1 MSARV
6 INPSGPI
13 GLDIGSRWIKA
24 VQLGRGPGGIRVP
37 ARWAA
42 WPRLAPGT
50 PMDASEASRAVDVL
64 EARGFSGL
72 RVVIGAAETLGATAD
87 LELPGGVSAQA
98 RHGVAV
104 LEACRVMKLAPG
116 SFELAL
122 WELPK
127 PARAGDGVQASA
139 FALTHDTAEALMN
152 PLESTGMRV
161 VGIDVASAAVA
172 RQFAG
177 PGVET
182 LDLSIDVGVA
192 GARFSVASGG
202 RIVYHRRLDELGLA
216 GLIEACEERVR
227 GCPRAAETAVDMLR
241 LEAPGA
247 KDVVAGLVAE
257 AAVSVEYA
265 WHRYPDREPGRVFV
279 TGGGAW
285 LVDAEAVAAEVGLAG
300 AGAFPVC
307 VPSGPEVAGGAGL
320 PWMFSCAACL
330 AAGSAA

>member
-1 MSARV
+1 MRSRT

-24 VQLGRGPGGIRVP
+24 VQLGRGPDGIRVP

-42 WPRLAPGT
+42 WPRLAPGSPVDVT
-50 PMDASEASRAVDVL
+50 EASRTAEVL
-64 EARGFSGL
+64 GARGFSGS
-72 RVVIGAAETLGATAD
+72 RVVIGATETLGATAD

-104 LEACRVMKLAPG
+104 LEACRVMKLTPG

-139 FALTHDTAEALMN
+139 FALTHEAADALMD
-152 PLESTGMRV
+152 PLEAVGLHI
-161 VGIDVASAAVA
+161 VGIDVVSAAVA
-172 RQFAG
+172 RHFAG
-177 PGVET
+177 SGSEK

-202 RIVYHRRLDELGLA
+202 RIVYHRRLDELGLSRVF
-216 GLIEACEERVR
+216 GACEERVR
-227 GCPRAAETAVDMLR
+227 GCSRAAETAVDLLG

-247 KDVVAGLVAE
+247 KEVSAGLLAE

-285 LVDAEAVAAEVGLAG
+285 LVDGEAVAAEVGLAG
-300 AGAFPVC
+300 AGGFPLC
-307 VPSGPEVAGGAGL
+307 VPSEPEIAVGSGMPWLFAAAG
-320 PWMFSCAACL
+320 CL
-330 AAGSAA
+330 AAGGAP